1 MFTAYQSKAAE
12 RQGRTVRPEDAP
24 GALGPAC
31 EVCDGLG
38 VVILATPEQVR
49 ARGAAIREGR
59 AAPFDGGCLPAVR
72 CDACDGIGR
81 APHLSHSDLAALA
94 AD

>member
-1 MFTAYQSKAAE
+1 MLSFQDKLDE
-12 RQGRTVRPEDAP
+12 RQGRAVRPGDAP
-24 GALGPAC
+24 SALGPAC
-31 EVCDGLG
+31 EGCDGLG
-38 VVILATPEQVR
+38 VVLLATPAQVR
-49 ARGAAIREGR
+49 ARGAALREGR

-72 CDACDGIGR
+72 CAACDGIGR